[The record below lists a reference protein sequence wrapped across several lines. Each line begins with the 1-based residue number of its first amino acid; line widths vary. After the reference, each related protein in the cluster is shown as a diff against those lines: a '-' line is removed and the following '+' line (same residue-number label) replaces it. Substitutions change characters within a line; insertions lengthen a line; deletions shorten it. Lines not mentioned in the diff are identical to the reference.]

1 MRKRHFYLCNVSYIA
16 MLSLPLQYNN
26 YLNNNIIKKW
36 VVFLLGLVAG
46 CILTIL
52 SLVVISKAMTT
63 TDTVTEETANHV
75 PGLNLFD
82 EPGDEFS
89 APSFEVMQVLAS
101 NVALAHSGETEY
113 GRTTYYGTLVLL
125 IGDENTHFYDD
136 QIVEVKSGQVARHI
150 GTYQYQTKME
160 MQKTVPVISIFDK
173 Q

>member
-1 MRKRHFYLCNVSYIA
+1 M
-16 MLSLPLQYNN
+16 
-26 YLNNNIIKKW
+26 KKW

-46 CILTIL
+46 CILAIL
-52 SLVVISKAMTT
+52 SLVVIGKAMTT
-63 TDTVTEETANHV
+63 TDTATEETSVTEETSSSV
-75 PGLNLFD
+75 PGLNLF
-82 EPGDEFS
+82 EQPGDEFS
-89 APSFEVMQVLAS
+89 APSFEVMQVLAT
-101 NVALAHSGETEY
+101 NVALAHSGENEY

-160 MQKTVPVISIFDK
+160 MQKTVPVIKIFDK